1 MNNYLRNPRF
11 YHQSEQD
18 SESALV
24 SRNTNETGK
33 RLGGM
38 DEHPIILDF
47 EKEKKL
53 STDMSILHKS
63 LLPTK
68 ESHEKRKELA
78 DNVKKVLNDEFPNKE
93 IEVHMFGSSMNELGT
108 TQSDVDLCVTTQW
121 NGLKNIHVLSDCL
134 KKHMKV
140 EQIVSKAKVPIVR
153 LFDQNLD
160 LACDIN
166 VNNTLALHNTRL
178 IRKYVSIDPR
188 VQPLAMIVKHWA
200 RKRVLNDAAKGGTI
214 STYTWTCIILNFLQ
228 MRDPPILPILHQIP
242 HKDIDPI
249 MVNGED
255 ASFYEDVDTLSQ
267 FGSKN
272 KETIGGLLFA
282 FFRRMAFEFNY
293 DEHVIS
299 LRQGK
304 YLTKAEKGWDT
315 CKGWKMLCVEEPF
328 NTARNLGNS
337 ADDVSVNGLIA
348 EFKRAYEIL
357 YESACLEKLC
367 EQYQFPLNH
376 YINNNHYYPPSRY
389 RQLSK
394 RNNKNNPMWKPNRR
408 NYYPRYHQQNGQN
421 NCLSNTTDNLHD
433 MNGKSND
440 LQDGEED
447 GSSMRRFDSVSH
459 TSHYNG
465 SEESTPVSVYYHY
478 ENNDS
483 LTRKQFDNL
492 QYQSKR
498 YNNHHNVSKDD
509 EQLRSQSKQKN
520 SFYSKK
526 RNDDQSHNYG
536 QSQDSEHEGFVR
548 YVDSIPNQN
557 QPKNSSHNKKGS
569 AARFQPSYS
578 DQKIF
583 YLQNTIT
590 LYDSDNNIKYNNNN
604 SYSRHPNIHSD
615 SDQKSFVHDSEK
627 RPYYKSHSNKNV
639 HNSKQVEEPIIDD
652 LSSNSNFD
660 RSNPI
665 SSPKSNNKS
674 NNKNRFNKHTQ
685 PQRQYQKP
693 TGNVDFNNN
702 NYSCNNDK
710 VDDSFSSNSIPPSN
724 SGSTNLTASYSM
736 YHQLYNRQSGDGST
750 QYQRRMSH
758 QSSSDGSNSQTS
770 GNTSNTSNTS
780 YSSNCTKN
788 NYQKTSSNQ
797 NNYQQNHQNK
807 LNNNN
812 NNNSKRRKHL
822 NNNNTN
828 GYNNSVNGNF
838 RTNNTTN
845 NSSMTMALSYNDS
858 NLQDVPF
865 IPSYINQGQG
875 GQHGNDYNLNCDING
890 YKGSNGS
897 FKSNNNNSN
906 SSNSWKSSNGHY
918 YNKTTNGNSNTNS
931 GMKLANGG
939 NNPSNRSVNSNNS
952 NNNFLRS
959 NCPNFNNN
967 YNNNYMKNQNNNNA
981 IPHKPITGSNY
992 KPFDGSNNNPN
1003 SQIKNFNK
1011 NGGGNN
1017 KKRTNKNRTGVKAEN
1032 KEDGVSYQL
1041 QYSQEGSVQERQNK
1055 KVGQNGQSNN
1065 SGKGKGHKKHPSCPK
1080 QNVAFQQQ

>member
-376 YINNNHYYPPSRY
+376 YINNNYYPPSRY

-536 QSQDSEHEGFVR
+536 QSQDSEHEG
-548 YVDSIPNQN
+548 
-557 QPKNSSHNKKGS
+557 
-569 AARFQPSYS
+569 
-578 DQKIF
+578 
-583 YLQNTIT
+583 
-590 LYDSDNNIKYNNNN
+590 
-604 SYSRHPNIHSD
+604 D

-758 QSSSDGSNSQTS
+758 QSS
-770 GNTSNTSNTS
+770 
-780 YSSNCTKN
+780 
-788 NYQKTSSNQ
+788 
-797 NNYQQNHQNK
+797 
-807 LNNNN
+807 
-812 NNNSKRRKHL
+812 KHL

-939 NNPSNRSVNSNNS
+939 NNPPNRS
-952 NNNFLRS
+952 
-959 NCPNFNNN
+959 
-967 YNNNYMKNQNNNNA
+967 
-981 IPHKPITGSNY
+981 PITGSNY